1 MGDEVKR
8 VMMLVGHKGI
18 WSGSSFQMVWALK
31 SMKEAGVEVLGVWAK
46 GTEEDEATLN
56 TFYPLNIPIM
66 TIEMSS
72 LPSPR
77 AVLTLVRVI
86 REFAPQVIEAVKS
99 PAQYLALS
107 ASLIIKRPALVF
119 YRGISRVMDP
129 FQAWKFRLSMVNKVI
144 VNSYALRTSLIADN
158 GISPEKVEV
167 VYGEYDPRC
176 NEVEREDPTLL
187 REKLRI
193 PQDRP
198 LITLVGNYA
207 PWRGQEVAIKA
218 ARLLKQEGLQFT
230 MFLCG
235 KGTES
240 LQGLVKEWELEEN
253 VRVEPFRYDALLL
266 LRASDL
272 AINSSTQN
280 ESLSGALLNAQRL
293 GVPCVATD
301 VGGAKEIVREGET
314 GFIVP
319 PGDERALAEAIKRI
333 LTMPSH
339 KREIMS
345 REARLNAMVCFS
357 PEKRLKK
364 RLEVYE
370 KVLKDI
376 QPFHL

>member
-107 ASLIIKRPALVF
+107 ASLFIKRPALVF

-339 KREIMS
+339 KREIMG

>member
-1 MGDEVKR
+1 
-8 VMMLVGHKGI
+8 MMLVGHKGI

-339 KREIMS
+339 KREIMG